1 MIPIHDSQQSFSKPY
16 VTILL
21 IAVNALVFLFLLT
34 LDPFTRNDFVFAFG
48 LVPDRFHWS
57 AILTSMFMHG
67 GWMHL
72 LGNMLFLWVYG
83 DNIEDIL
90 GHGKYLLFYLLC
102 GAAAAM
108 GQYLIAPDSRVPM
121 VGASGAIAG
130 VMGAYMMKF
139 PHSRIVLAGW
149 FIILFTIELPAY
161 VVLLY
166 WFALQFLSGFGS
178 VSDAGAQRG
187 GVAFFAHIGGFVA
200 GMLLIH
206 LFKTRDRY
214 RLRRDLLW

>member
-178 VSDAGAQRG
+178 VSDVGAQRG

>member
-1 MIPIHDSQQSFSKPY
+1 MIPIHDSQPSYSKPY
-16 VTILL
+16 ITILL
-21 IAVNALVFLFLLT
+21 IALNVLIFLFQVS
-34 LDPFTRNDFVFAFG
+34 LDPFTRNDFIFAFG

-57 AILTSMFMHG
+57 AVLTSMFMHG

-72 LGNMLFLWVYG
+72 IGNMLFLWVYG

-90 GHGKYLLFYLLC
+90 GHAKYLLFYLLC

-108 GQYLIAPDSRVPM
+108 GQVLIAPDSHVPM

-130 VMGAYMMKF
+130 VMGAYMVKF

-149 FIILFTIELPAY
+149 FLIIFTIELPAY

-166 WFALQFLSGFGS
+166 WFGLQFLSGFGS
-178 VSDAGAQRG
+178 IAGIGAQRG
-187 GVAFFAHIGGFVA
+187 GVAFFAHIGGFIA
-200 GMLLIH
+200 GMIIIFLL
-206 LFKTRDRY
+206 KTRDRY

>member
-139 PHSRIVLAGW
+139 PRSRIVLAGW

-178 VSDAGAQRG
+178 VSDIGAQRG

>member
-1 MIPIHDSQQSFSKPY
+1 MIPIHDSQPSYSKPFI
-16 VTILL
+16 TIFL
-21 IAVNALVFLFLLT
+21 IALNVLVFLFQVS
-34 LDPFTRNDFVFAFG
+34 LDPFTRNDFIFAFG

-57 AILTSMFMHG
+57 AVLTSMFMHG

-72 LGNMLFLWVYG
+72 IGNMVFLWVYG

-90 GHGKYLLFYLLC
+90 GHAKYLLFYLLC

-108 GQYLIAPDSRVPM
+108 GQVLIAPDSHVPM

-130 VMGAYMMKF
+130 VMGAYMVKF

-149 FIILFTIELPAY
+149 FLIIFTIELPAY

-178 VSDAGAQRG
+178 IADIGAQRG
-187 GVAFFAHIGGFVA
+187 GVAFFAHIGGFLA
-200 GMLLIH
+200 GMIIIFLL
-206 LFKTRDRY
+206 KTRDRY
-214 RLRRDLLW
+214 RMRRDLLW